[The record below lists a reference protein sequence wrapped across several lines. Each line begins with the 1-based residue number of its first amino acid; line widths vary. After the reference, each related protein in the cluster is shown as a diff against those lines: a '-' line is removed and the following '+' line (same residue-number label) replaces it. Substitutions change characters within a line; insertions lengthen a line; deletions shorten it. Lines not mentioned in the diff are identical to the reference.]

1 MKRIGYSILAALALV
16 AFASTVY
23 AQTPNPNG
31 VKFETRIYNDCPAS
45 TVTTGGSYP
54 SSFYIDDTTL
64 PCSGYANLH
73 IWQFSEDGGATT
85 AQFGNNSN
93 FHFCADLV
101 ISGEDANGGE
111 AGINIA
117 PWWWKVDGRIN
128 VRIPDGEVA
137 AFGGR
142 MPFKNWTGDHGVV
155 YVKDTSIHL
164 EMTYVSGPS
173 GPSAAA
179 PGQVQYSVTYG
190 ANTYTT
196 PWFLLD
202 EGNVAEGVVHGNWG
216 ILEPSTVGGF
226 FQPRLDPGNF
236 SSNLRATW
244 SNVCYDNL
252 QVVPTQNTT
261 WGRLKGLYR

>member
-1 MKRIGYSILAALALV
+1 MKRIGYHFFAALALV
-16 AFASTVY
+16 AFASIAH

-31 VKFETRIYNDCPAS
+31 VAYLLRVFNDCPAS

-54 SSFYIDDTTL
+54 SSFYIDDSVL
-64 PCSGYANLH
+64 PCSGFANLH
-73 IWQFSEDGGATT
+73 IWQFSEDGGATG
-85 AQFGNNSN
+85 AVFHNNSN
-93 FHFCADLV
+93 FHFCADV
-101 ISGEDANGGE
+101 TITGQDNNGGE

-117 PWWWKVDGRIN
+117 PWWFVGDGRIN
-128 VRIPDGEVA
+128 VRVPDGEVA

-142 MPFKNWTGDHGVV
+142 MPFYSWTANNGVV
-155 YVKDTSIHL
+155 YSLGSTIHL
-164 EMTYVSGPS
+164 EMTYVSGPF

-202 EGNVAEGVVHGNWG
+202 QGNTAEDPPHGLWG
-216 ILEPSTVGGF
+216 ILNPASAGGF

-236 SSNLRATW
+236 TSNLRATF

-252 QVVPTQNTT
+252 QVVPAQTSS